1 MNNKT
6 KYFKDELSSK
16 QEDYLLEEERDSIDE
31 DLKNEEIMQKSNE
44 IDSGNFETW
53 FEDNLVDIQ
62 EAFIQ
67 DHKELLKEYAKDNWR
82 EFKND

>member
-6 KYFKDELSSK
+6 KYFKDELTSI
-16 QEDYLLEEERDSIDE
+16 QEDLI
-31 DLKNEEIMQKSNE
+31 NEEIRDNSND
-44 IDSGNFETW
+44 IDSGDFETW

-67 DHKELLKEYAKDNWR
+67 DNKELLKEYAKDNWR